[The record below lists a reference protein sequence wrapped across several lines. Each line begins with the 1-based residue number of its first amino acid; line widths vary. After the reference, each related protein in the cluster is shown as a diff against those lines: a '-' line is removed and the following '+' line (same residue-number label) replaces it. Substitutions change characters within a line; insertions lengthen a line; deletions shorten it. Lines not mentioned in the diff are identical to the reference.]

1 MNGADLTRFFT
12 MHGENEDMRQGR
24 PGRGHFGTGKSAAFA
39 IADGLRLTTIQHG
52 RRWTVELRRSDL
64 EDASSGAP
72 VPVRVLEQDV
82 PVQAPNGT
90 VVTIDLI
97 RQKWD
102 RREIIHTLER
112 HLRFGFRGARVE
124 VDGEAVEPSPPP
136 QGREVLITAT
146 GADHP
151 GLAGITLHLRVAKA
165 PLAASDRGIAI
176 LADGVLHETTLAGAE
191 HKEMAQYIFG
201 EVDVPRLAEPYDG
214 VPAFDM
220 SRSGALNPAN
230 QLVLATH
237 AFIGRNV
244 EALRQELVTEERRRR
259 ADAEVRKLQAQ
270 ADEIARLINEDYQE
284 FRRRFQRQARSP
296 VPGAGG
302 QLNRPAPEGELGMF
316 EGEAAPAEIDAAEGA
331 PSAGEHGTGGAG
343 PGDAGPV
350 LRPPADDTAE
360 TTGTPAPAAPSSSRR
375 GGGFRVEYRAN
386 GADNLRASF
395 VSDSQTIFI
404 NMDHPQVAGAR
415 PQDEDGDLY
424 FRRLSFEIAF
434 TEYALAFQGMMVRDG
449 HYLDPGEPLTELRSQ
464 LDKLVRK
471 AAALPIT

>member
-1 MNGADLTRFFT
+1 
-12 MHGENEDMRQGR
+12 MHGENADMLQGR

-39 IADGLRLTTIQHG
+39 IADGLRLTTVRDA
-52 RRWTVELRRSDL
+52 RRWTVELRRIDL
-64 EDASSGAP
+64 EEASSGAP
-72 VPVRVLEQDV
+72 VPVRVVEEDV
-82 PVQAPNGT
+82 AVRAPNGT
-90 VVTIDLI
+90 VVTIEAV
-97 RQKWD
+97 RPKWD
-102 RREIIHTLER
+102 RREIIRTLER

-124 VDGEAVEPSPPP
+124 VDGEAIEATPPP
-136 QGREVLITAT
+136 HGREVLVTGTA
-146 GADHP
+146 ADHP
-151 GLAGITLHLRVAKA
+151 DLRGIELHLRVAKA
-165 PLAASDRGIAI
+165 PLAPLDRGIAI

-201 EVDVPRLAEPYDG
+201 EVDVPRLAEPYEG

-237 AFIGRNV
+237 AFIGRHV
-244 EALRQELVTEERRRR
+244 EMLRQELLTEERRRR
-259 ADAEVRKLQAQ
+259 ADAEVRRLQAQ

-284 FRRRFQRQARSP
+284 FRRRFQQARSA
-296 VPGAGG
+296 VPGPGG
-302 QLNRPAPEGELGMF
+302 QLNRPAPEGELGLF
-316 EGEAAPAEIDAAEGA
+316 EGETAPAEIDALEGA
-331 PSAGEHGTGGAG
+331 PSVGEHGTGGPG
-343 PGDAGPV
+343 PNEAGPV

-395 VSDSQTIFI
+395 VSESQTIFI
-404 NMDHPQVAGAR
+404 NLDHPQVAAAR
-415 PQDEDGDLY
+415 SQDEDGDLF